1 MARSSTRRK
10 DPAKTFEDQLTKYRE
25 MRDFNVTAEPR
36 GSKTAIKAVTETSD
50 LPFVIQ
56 KHAASH
62 LHYDFRLGWL
72 SRVYLNLGSSG
83 ATAEAW
89 RKAP

>member
-10 DPAKTFEDQLTKYRE
+10 DPAKTFEDQLSKYRE
-25 MRDFNVTAEPR
+25 MRDFDVTAEPC
-36 GSKTAIKAVTETSD
+36 GTKTAIDAAAGTSE

-62 LHYDFRLGWL
+62 LHYDFRL
-72 SRVYLNLGSSG
+72 
-83 ATAEAW
+83 AW
-89 RKAP
+89 NGVLKS